1 MVMKKLM
8 FALALVSLVFTSAQA
23 QKQLGGEHNVEV
35 NLTPFGETPID
46 GTTFKY
52 RNFLDD
58 DKALRV
64 SLILSTAS
72 DTYTY
77 LNAGEAPQI
86 DPNGGEDFD
95 NPQMHMYTNTTR
107 FGIMAGYEMHFGGT
121 DNLSPYFGFEGF
133 YVLDSRKDDME
144 FWSPGGTDVSI
155 VGFPDQWSEWTLTN
169 QQSISSYGLNLML
182 GADYYFNDA
191 IYIGFETGLRVGVSQ
206 VSPHVISSSNDVAYQ
221 IMFNDAEG
229 DALQNELDSYTG
241 LMEFDVINGVIFD
254 NGESVTNANTTY
266 LGENGTRPSHLSG
279 FELRNAFNTAIRFG
293 FLFD

>member
-1 MVMKKLM
+1 M

-46 GTTFKY
+46 GTTLKY

-77 LNAGEAPQI
+77 LNAGELAVPSAGGGDDIDCPQL
-86 DPNGGEDFD
+86 
-95 NPQMHMYTNTTR
+95 HHYTNTTR
-107 FGIMAGYEMHFGGT
+107 FGLAAGYEMHFGGT

-133 YVLDSRKDDME
+133 YVLDSRTDDLE
-144 FWSPGGTDVSI
+144 NWGPNATDVSVVGYPEQWI
-155 VGFPDQWSEWTLTN
+155 VWELTN
-169 QQSISSYGLNLML
+169 QQSVSSFGLNLL
-182 GADYYFNDA
+182 FGADYYFNDA
-191 IYIGFETGLRVGVSQ
+191 IYIGFETGLGFGVSKT
-206 VSPHVISSSNDVAYQ
+206 SPHVISASDKVAFNIQY
-221 IMFNDAEG
+221 NDAATSE
-229 DALQNELDSYTG
+229 DANEELDSYYG
-241 LMEFDVINGVIFD
+241 LMPFSVIDGVIFD
-254 NGESVTNANTTY
+254 NGESVVNSNTTY
-266 LGENGTRPSHLSG
+266 LTDGPRPNFLQG
-279 FELRNAFNTAIRFG
+279 FNAGNVFNAQIRFG